1 MQALSMNLFVNYWI
15 TGLFLATA
23 IVATPA
29 FANDRYTDRGR
40 VLKVIPQFE
49 RVNTP
54 RQSCHTEYREVVV
67 KPRRSISSGSVIGG
81 IAGGLLGS
89 QIGKG
94 SGRVAAAAIGAG
106 IGAITGDRISRNN
119 QRVAH
124 TQRESVEVCQTV
136 DQWRRERVGYLV
148 DYEYQ
153 GRQYSIETAEHPG
166 DYVELDVTVTPVV
179 SSVKQSDVY
188 LTGYESSAD
197 WRHPGR
203 RSHHRH
209 QF

>member
-1 MQALSMNLFVNYWI
+1 MQALTLNRNVSFWM
-15 TGLFLATA
+15 TGLCLLTA
-23 IVATPA
+23 VIAMPA
-29 FANDRYTDRGR
+29 SANDRYADRGR
-40 VLKVIPQFE
+40 VINVTPQYE

-54 RQSCHTEYREVVV
+54 RQTCHTEYREVVV
-67 KPRRSISSGSVIGG
+67 QPRRSISGSVIGG

-89 QIGKG
+89 QIGGG

-124 TQRESVEVCQTV
+124 TRREPVDVCQTV
-136 DQWRRERVGYLV
+136 DQWRQERVGYLV

-153 GRQYSIETAEHPG
+153 GRRYSMVTAEHPG
-166 DYVELDVTVTPVV
+166 KFVDLDVTVTPAV
-179 SSVKQSDVY
+179 SSVSQSDVY
-188 LTGYESSAD
+188 VTRYESGRAWD
-197 WRHPGR
+197 RPGR
-203 RSHHRH
+203 RAHHRH